1 MTHNS
6 SAQTRRHAYAAQGIN
21 SVKFG
26 SKSCTASISW
36 SATQI
41 KLKAP
46 TKAEEGAV
54 TVAVTTTD
62 GVSNTMSF
70 TVKRQGRVGGGRGS
84 SAGCRWAGW
93 HENDPRA
100 ESACCLGRG

>member
-1 MTHNS
+1 MAHNS

-41 KLKAP
+41 KCKVPARA
-46 TKAEEGAV
+46 KIGKIKI
-54 TVAVTTTD
+54 TVVTTA
-62 GVSNTMSF
+62 GASKAKPF
-70 TVKRQGRVGGGRGS
+70 KVKR
-84 SAGCRWAGW
+84 
-93 HENDPRA
+93 
-100 ESACCLGRG
+100 